1 MHQTILKWCRWVTN
15 MKPDDK
21 NNLSYFDNVV
31 NLIHLLKNSTK
42 DYYNMRM
49 VLGKCA

>member
-1 MHQTILKWCRWVTN
+1 

-31 NLIHLLKNSTK
+31 NLIHLLENSTE

-49 VLGKCA
+49 VLELKACYQFIEHHSTHNSR